1 MLICQ
6 RCRGTE
12 SCYHEFD
19 MLCDNA
25 RGPKYALRNL
35 ATVSYRHVCTYVC
48 NGLSCG
54 QPIAPRCAGP
64 TNHFT
69 WCGRRQTRLSVFR
82 STAAY

>member
-48 NGLSCG
+48 NGL
-54 QPIAPRCAGP
+54 
-64 TNHFT
+64 
-69 WCGRRQTRLSVFR
+69 
-82 STAAY
+82 